1 MGRIRRILSA
11 VPCLQNR
18 IPAVTR
24 RRVLE
29 KYNYK
34 CAGNI
39 PGVPC
44 TYSIVDA
51 LEIDHILPR
60 SIKPVNRRFNL
71 QVLCSNCHSLKTKR
85 YDIKLIQKH
94 KQGYLTRGHIKHHIQ
109 RFIR

>member
-1 MGRIRRILSA
+1 MGRIRRILNALPSR
-11 VPCLQNR
+11 VNR

-44 TYSIVDA
+44 NYSIIDA
-51 LEIDHILPR
+51 LEIDHILPK
-60 SIKPVNRRFNL
+60 SIKSINRRFNL
-71 QVLCSNCHSLKTKR
+71 QVLCSNCHALKTKR

-94 KQGYLTRGHIKHHIQ
+94 KRGHLTRSHIKHHIR
-109 RFIR
+109 RFIQ